1 MGTKST
7 KSKKNGKDT
16 RQHIIDTARALFSE
30 SSYLGVSMNDI
41 ATELDITKAA
51 LYYHFASKENIYNA
65 VLDEVLN
72 DINAALLDAFKEQ
85 TLDRQLYKVIKNYL
99 DLGLKEKNIVKATLL
114 SGEPTVRDHVIQNR
128 KQIDGIIQ
136 PLLKNILAEKGL
148 SGEVDYRLLAT
159 LLICMMDGI
168 LLEYSL
174 SGSKIDSDKIAKQ
187 WVTFWFKGSMASR
200 KKTAGGKR

>member
-1 MGTKST
+1 MGTKSAKP
-7 KSKKNGKDT
+7 KSDRKDT

-30 SSYLGVSMNDI
+30 SSYLGVSMSDI
-41 ATELDITKAA
+41 AEKLDITKAA
-51 LYYHFASKENIYNA
+51 LYYHFPSKDDIYNA

-72 DINAALLDAFKEQ
+72 DINTALMKALKESS
-85 TLDRQLYKVIKNYL
+85 LDRQLYKVIKNYL
-99 DLGLKEKNIVKATLL
+99 DLGLKEKNIVKATLM

-148 SGEVDYRLLAT
+148 SGQVDYRLLAS

-168 LLEYSL
+168 LLEYSF
-174 SGSKIDSDKIAKQ
+174 SGHKIDSDKIAKQ
-187 WVTFWFKGSMASR
+187 WVAFWFQKSMATQ
-200 KKTAGGKR
+200 K